1 MADETASAFDP
12 ETFMHTEVS
21 GEMET
26 KYTPVPEA
34 DYESSIDTI
43 DIRKITTDRGA
54 AIVLDVNHLIND
66 SALAEKMG
74 MERLTVRQGIFL
86 DVEPDGRIALGP
98 NKNVKLGRLR
108 AAIGQNKAGAW
119 NFAMLEGAGPLMISV
134 SIDGDYNRVDRTMPM
149 GAAVG
154 GGTPGGIPRG
164 KK

>member
-1 MADETASAFDP
+1 MADEESAFDP
-12 ETFMHTEVS
+12 ETYMHTDVD
-21 GEMET
+21 GVMET

-54 AIVLDVNHLIND
+54 AIVLDVNHIIND
-66 SALAEKMG
+66 PVLAEKMG
-74 MERLTVRQGIFL
+74 MERLNVRQGIFL

-108 AAIGQNKAGAW
+108 AAVGQNSAKAW
-119 NFAMLEGAGPLMISV
+119 NFSMLEGAGPLMIAV
-134 SIDGDYNRVDRTMPM
+134 SIDGDYNRVDRTTALGEGKPG
-149 GAAVG
+149 GASG
-154 GGTPGGIPRG
+154 GGVPR